1 MNCSFELYKFP
12 VVNNFHEY
20 TIFWKRENSRE
31 IIRRGVDIRNRDN
44 RFVFRAN
51 LLTLRVNWRWKNG
64 QISSSQKRKA
74 RREKKVAFEE
84 NASFYRIQNAIA
96 ESWPS
101 FTRIFFKLEQQKLSC
116 QLCKRDVKRES
127 VRTEIRL
134 KIKYFKIF
142 PYPP

>member
-12 VVNNFHEY
+12 AVNNFHEY

-64 QISSSQKRKA
+64 QISSSQKKKPGGRKKWRSKKT
-74 RREKKVAFEE
+74 RRSIGYKTRLRKVGRVLRGYFLNSNNRNWVANCVSETWNEKVC
-84 NASFYRIQNAIA
+84 
-96 ESWPS
+96 
-101 FTRIFFKLEQQKLSC
+101 EQ
-116 QLCKRDVKRES
+116 R
-127 VRTEIRL
+127 
-134 KIKYFKIF
+134 
-142 PYPP
+142 